1 MLPLNTTNKY
11 SSMNCYTGTVSST
24 LMAEM
29 TKKACRMRDGKYNR
43 IRDPMVDR
51 KWMKM
56 TY

>member
-1 MLPLNTTNKY
+1 
-11 SSMNCYTGTVSST
+11 MNCYTGTVSST